1 MRFPERIKQLRED
14 QKLLQ
19 RHLAAQL
26 DMDTAMYSRIERGER
41 FAKKEQVQLLARILG
56 ADESELLR
64 LWLADK
70 VYNVIYDEEEPEK
83 VLNIVAENLT
93 HYGR

>member
-1 MRFPERIKQLRED
+1 M
-14 QKLLQ
+14 LQ

-26 DMDTAMYSRIERGER
+26 DIDTAMYSRIERGER
-41 FAKKEQVQLLARILG
+41 YAKKEQVTHLAQLLG
-56 ADESELLR
+56 TDENELLQ

-70 VYNVIYDEEEPEK
+70 VYNVIYEEKHPEK

-93 HYGR
+93 QYGR